1 MIATDRYRVLAV
13 DDSEDVLELIRV
25 SLQGEYDVV
34 TLSDPVDLYEVMDVF
49 EPDLL
54 ILDIMMPRING
65 FQLIEMLR
73 KSPSTKEL
81 PILVLSAKT
90 SPGEIKHGYKL
101 GATLYLTKPFQPERL
116 RKNLETQ
123 FRVHPPSEGK
133 KSITGPQLWVQ
144 LEMTPSH
151 RRNHLRLPDNVGK
164 QETYF
169 SARKKVE
176 EKIRKEQN
184 EEVAG
189 KREWRG

>member
-1 MIATDRYRVLAV
+1 MVATDRYRVLAV

-73 KSPSTKEL
+73 KSPSTRDL

-123 FRVHPPSEGK
+123 FRVHPPAEIK

-151 RRNHLRLPDNVGK
+151 RRSHLRLPDNVGK
-164 QETYF
+164 QENYF

-189 KREWRG
+189 KRDWRG